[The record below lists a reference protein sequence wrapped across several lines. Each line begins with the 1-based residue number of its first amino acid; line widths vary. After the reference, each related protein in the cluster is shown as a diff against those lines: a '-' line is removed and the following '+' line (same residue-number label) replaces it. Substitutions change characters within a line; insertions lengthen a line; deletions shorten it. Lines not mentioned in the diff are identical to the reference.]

1 MIPPG
6 PSIFLE
12 VFEDTGSPGHGPGD
26 CVGIITDAQRVGW
39 SWYSRYPSPLYFTLP
54 QHSESNDLLVPGL
67 SHVKATFVDPLDGYS
82 VVLWTGRVLE
92 PDESANDVV
101 WQNYSYLAELALSRT
116 GYSVKYPSKL
126 IGSQVVT
133 PEWSRDES
141 SGKFVNYGA
150 KVQEHSLMNHI
161 ATGTI
166 QNPLDTAGTGGMKTD
181 PKFGVIDVP
190 RLLLFFDLSEIGRAN
205 TDNNVTFEFTRT
217 PPTTFNFWRD
227 KGTDITARVLTYP
240 YDIVDY
246 RRVRGIAGIR
256 NDLATIGTKGGSST
270 EIVQRIESGTYGS
283 ALFGRRQDTFTIRT
297 LSGYPNLTKTEAQED
312 AQTKITKRAV
322 KEAVRPARNMM
333 LQLRTG
339 KFRPFD
345 GWDIEDTIIV
355 DIRNGLTDIRERW
368 RIVGVRGTLDAAGY
382 RQSLFLAPP
391 NA

>member
-1 MIPPG
+1 
-6 PSIFLE
+6 
-12 VFEDTGSPGHGPGD
+12 
-26 CVGIITDAQRVGW
+26 
-39 SWYSRYPSPLYFTLP
+39 
-54 QHSESNDLLVPGL
+54 
-67 SHVKATFVDPLDGYS
+67 
-82 VVLWTGRVLE
+82 
-92 PDESANDVV
+92 
-101 WQNYSYLAELALSRT
+101 
-116 GYSVKYPSKL
+116 
-126 IGSQVVT
+126 VVT